1 MLVFNYVESFQL
13 PRSFSPSFR
22 LRFAFPRGRGARSGR
37 WWEAGARPG
46 PCHHLLGAAAP
57 VQQLR
62 ANPNV
67 PAELNAA
74 IPAAPGKG
82 RSLPGMR

>member
-1 MLVFNYVESFQL
+1 M
-13 PRSFSPSFR
+13 
-22 LRFAFPRGRGARSGR
+22 
-37 WWEAGARPG
+37 AGARPG

-67 PAELNAA
+67 PAEPNAA